1 MTHLLAI
8 CCVSLS
14 LLQVKTVSF
23 ASSTSFTLASRN
35 SKVVGCPVSLFE
47 EGSQTEAFTL
57 TNRSVLLVDDDGDL
71 RVVLSAMLAQTGYQV
86 RTAWDGVSALL
97 EIETGVP
104 DIVVSDLN
112 MPLMSGFELLSVVR
126 AQFPAVPLIAMSAA
140 FSGNQVPDGVIADAF
155 YEKGAHPICLM
166 ELVSAMMR
174 PQAVQRDTA

>member
-1 MTHLLAI
+1 
-8 CCVSLS
+8 

-35 SKVVGCPVSLFE
+35 SKVIGCPVSLFE
-47 EGSQTEAFTL
+47 EGSQTEAFML
-57 TNRSVLLVDDDGDL
+57 TNRSVLLVEDDGGL
-71 RVVLSAMLAQTGYQV
+71 RVVLSAMLARTGYQV

-112 MPLMSGFELLSVVR
+112 MPRMSGFELLSTVR
-126 AQFPAVPLIAMSAA
+126 AQFPSIPLIAMSGT
-140 FSGNQVPDGVIADAF
+140 FSGDRVPDGVVADAF
-155 YEKGAHPICLM
+155 YEKGAHPVCLM

-174 PQAVQRDTA
+174 PQAVQWDTA